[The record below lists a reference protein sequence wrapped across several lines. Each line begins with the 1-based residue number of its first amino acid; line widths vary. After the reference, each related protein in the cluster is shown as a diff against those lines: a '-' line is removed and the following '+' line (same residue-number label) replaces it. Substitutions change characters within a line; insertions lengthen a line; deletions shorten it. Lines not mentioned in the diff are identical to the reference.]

1 MQQRINI
8 LAQAKRSTKPEEA
21 YTHTESALHG
31 KQLPSGG
38 ESSRC
43 NKEQGARRTK
53 AEGEAK
59 IISRQ
64 LCRVWDTADKLKWNP
79 GTQKKKK
86 KNTGKNVWKTQHNKL
101 PSDVGCVQDSQEWPE
116 IYPKWALERI
126 WSANRLHLQRSYISR
141 GWEHWEPQRNRTPN
155 VRPGSAANEV
165 GPSPQA
171 GRNELYN
178 NDCDGGYKVDLRESA
193 QWEKKPRNILRSL
206 SSKVI
211 LILCKIYI

>member
-1 MQQRINI
+1 MRQTWWVTSAAKDKHPCAGKKEHETRGGVHTHRECTSWETIAQWRGEQQVQQRT
-8 LAQAKRSTKPEEA
+8 RSPAHK
-21 YTHTESALHG
+21 SRRRSQNN
-31 KQLPSGG
+31 KQTAV
-38 ESSRC
+38 
-43 NKEQGARRTK
+43 QGMRYC
-53 AEGEAK
+53 
-59 IISRQ
+59 RQ
-64 LCRVWDTADKLKWNP
+64 TQVEPRNP
-79 GTQKKKK
+79 KKK

-193 QWEKKPRNILRSL
+193 QWEKSQE
-206 SSKVI
+206 
-211 LILCKIYI
+211 IY